1 MNAILV
7 NKPVRLND
15 NLPDLELYRGAVGT
29 VCSTWAVA
37 DTAYEVEFRTPDHA
51 VRVLLVR
58 RQIDPGDLGTI
69 AAAAES

>member
-1 MNAILV
+1 MDAVPV

-15 NLPDLELYRGAVGT
+15 NLPHLELHRGAVGT

-37 DTAYEVEFRTPDHA
+37 DTAYEVEFRTPGHA

-58 RQIDPGDLGTI
+58 GQIDPDLGP
-69 AAAAES
+69 AAAEP